1 MRNFRLVRDK
11 DISGVSG
18 EGVVCE
24 GTEFSDGHAVVH
36 WIVGDYHTTTPYP
49 DGVKSVVAIHGHGG
63 ATRLVWDVGDGSAV
77 AFPNVPPRR
86 RSSLVPDSGE
96 FEGQTAIDEAI
107 AGGVSMGEGRSDSSV

>member
-36 WIVGDYHTTTPYP
+36 WIIGDYHTTTPYP

-63 ATRLVWDVGDGSAV
+63 TTRLVWDVGDDSSV
-77 AFPNVPPRR
+77 AFPNVPVGSKPRLEPVR
-86 RSSLVPDSGE
+86 AE
-96 FEGQTAIDEAI
+96 FEGQTTIEEAI
-107 AGGVSMGEGRSDSSV
+107 AA